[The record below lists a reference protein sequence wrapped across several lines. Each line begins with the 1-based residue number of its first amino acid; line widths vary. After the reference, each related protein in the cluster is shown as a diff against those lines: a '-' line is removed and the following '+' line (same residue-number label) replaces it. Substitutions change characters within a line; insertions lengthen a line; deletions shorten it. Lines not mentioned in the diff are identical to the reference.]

1 MQLKQMK
8 LILELRKLLLIS
20 FSFCWL
26 NQVFASSTNERSVV
40 YSPQL
45 EIISFDSLLTL
56 NKTIVFITKKNCIA
70 CTSYIMKN
78 NPNAIFIYTL
88 QSKSR
93 LEMMQISP
101 ELPPKKATILY
112 AMEDFVFRSVTA
124 NEASPIIVRS
134 STKNVTILDYQT
146 ISVLSNSFTL
156 KAKKLKKRLE
166 KC

>member
-1 MQLKQMK
+1 MK
-8 LILELRKLLLIS
+8 HILELRKWILIS

-56 NKTIVFITKKNCIA
+56 NKTIVFITPKNCAA
-70 CTSYIMKN
+70 CANYILKN
-78 NPNAIFIYTL
+78 NPEAIFIYTL
-88 QSKSR
+88 QAKSR
-93 LEMMQISP
+93 LEMMRISP

-112 AMEDFVFRSVTA
+112 AMDDFVFRSVNA

-134 STKNVTILDYQT
+134 SKREVTILDYQK

-156 KAKKLKKRLE
+156 KSKKLKKRLE
-166 KC
+166 KY